1 MVPDLPSGPDRAGLF
16 ADGGEAGR
24 IMASVDWAATPL
36 GAVDSWPSSL
46 CFAVRTVLA
55 SRFPMVLT
63 WGPEYRQFYNDAY
76 APLIGAKH
84 PAIGE
89 DIRVTLAEGWDAL
102 GPPVDHAMATREASW
117 LPELPLLLERAGFRE
132 ETYFTVS
139 HAPAFDDGGGVG
151 GMHAVCTEVT
161 AQVIG
166 RRRQRLLHEL
176 ASSGGL
182 LEDER
187 ELVRRMCSTLG
198 SDPLDVP
205 VAAVYLSPVGD
216 GPLHRVAAV
225 GCQVAALPDEV
236 AGTEASDDVV
246 AAVTGL
252 GLTGGMWQDPVTD
265 AVALPLAASSGAAP
279 LGFVVLGRSPNL
291 AADDDYR
298 SFFELLAG
306 QFASAVVNA
315 RAYEAERRR
324 AESLA
329 ALDRAKTTFF
339 SDVSHE
345 LRTPL
350 TLLLGPVSDVLDD
363 PREALTDDGREQLR
377 LALRNGQRLQRLVN
391 DLLDVASIEAGRAR
405 PVRVGTDVAR
415 FTTEL
420 AGIFRA
426 AVERA
431 GLELSVDCPPL
442 GRPAFVDP
450 RMWEKVVVNLLSNA
464 VKYTFVGEI
473 GVLLQGSADGFS
485 LTVSDS
491 GVGIPAEELPQLF
504 QRFHRVS
511 GSAARTREGTGI
523 GLALVHELVAL
534 HGGTVTVASEPGVGS
549 RFTVTMP
556 FGEPDEPAGPAAEP
570 SDVARG
576 EAAGWELD
584 GARPAGTSSA
594 ALGEVLVVD
603 DNPDM
608 RAYLTRL
615 LSPAWDVRTTADG
628 REALKAVAQRRPDVV
643 LTDVM
648 MPRMDGFDL
657 LRALRS
663 DAATRAVPVIM
674 LTARAGQEASVEGLE
689 AGADDYLAKP
699 FQAAE
704 LLARVRVVAER
715 ARAAAAPPPEPGGTE
730 PVAGAAGSGRPD
742 DREPAPVLSA
752 APVAVEPLDAG
763 PSPAAAAPPPLERE
777 GTTRWRVPA
786 EGASIPLVRHRLRA
800 LLTDADIDEDR
811 AYDLLLAACEAVTN
825 AIEHAVDP
833 IEPFVDVSVAVD
845 DAAVEI
851 AVRDYGQW
859 RERSASLDRGRGS
872 TLMSV
877 VGEVTA
883 TPSPEGTTVV
893 IRSRRL
899 RPHG

>member
-1 MVPDLPSGPDRAGLF
+1 MVPDGPSGPDRADLF

-36 GAVDSWPSSL
+36 GPVGSWPASL

-63 WGPEYRQFYNDAY
+63 WGPEFRQFYNDSY

-139 HAPAFDDGGGVG
+139 HAPAFDDDGRVG

-187 ELVRRMCSTLG
+187 ELVGRMCATLAG
-198 SDPLDVP
+198 DPLDVP
-205 VAAVYLSPVGD
+205 VAAVYLSPADG
-216 GPLHRVAAV
+216 GPLQQTAAV
-225 GCQVAALPDEV
+225 GCEVAALPGSV
-236 AGTEASDDVV
+236 ADAAALEDV
-246 AAVTGL
+246 AAGVADL
-252 GLTGGMWQDPVTD
+252 GLTGGMWRDPVVE
-265 AVALPLAASSGAAP
+265 ARVLPLAASSGAAP
-279 LGFVVLGRSPNL
+279 LGYLVMARSPNL
-291 AADDDYR
+291 AADDEYR
-298 SFFELLAG
+298 SFFELIAG
-306 QFASAVVNA
+306 QFGSAVVNA
-315 RAYEAERRR
+315 RAYEGERRR
-324 AESLA
+324 AEQLA

-350 TLLLGPVSDVLDD
+350 TLLLGPVHDVLDD
-363 PREALTDDGREQLR
+363 PAEALTDEGREQLR
-377 LALRNGQRLQRLVN
+377 LALRNGRRLQRLVN

-405 PVRVGTDVAR
+405 PVRVATDVAA
-415 FTTEL
+415 FTADL

-431 GLELSVDCPPL
+431 GLRLTVDCPPL
-442 GRPAFVDP
+442 PHPAFVDP

-464 VKYTFVGEI
+464 VKYTFVGDI
-473 GVLLQGSADGFS
+473 DVRLDGTPDGFA

-491 GVGIPAEELPQLF
+491 GVGIAAEELPQLF

-534 HGGTVTVASEPGVGS
+534 HGGSVTVASEPGVGS

-556 FGEPDEPAGPAAEP
+556 SGRPDETSAPEVRP
-570 SDVARG
+570 SEVARG
-576 EAAGWELD
+576 EAAGWEQD
-584 GARPAGTSSA
+584 GARPAGTASA
-594 ALGEVLVVD
+594 PAGAVLVVD

-615 LSPAWDVRTTADG
+615 LSPVWDVRTTADG
-628 REALKAVAQRRPDVV
+628 EEALRAVAERRPDVV

-648 MPRMDGFDL
+648 MPRMDGFQL
-657 LRALRS
+657 LRALRG
-663 DAATRAVPVIM
+663 DPATRAVPVIM
-674 LTARAGQEASVEGLE
+674 LTARAGQEASIEGLE

-704 LLARVRVVAER
+704 LLARVRAVTER
-715 ARAAAAPPPEPGGTE
+715 ARAAATPVIPPAATASA
-730 PVAGAAGSGRPD
+730 AGAPAAGRD
-742 DREPAPVLSA
+742 DALALPV
-752 APVAVEPLDAG
+752 APVAVEPLSPGAASAG
-763 PSPAAAAPPPLERE
+763 PVEPLPGRG
-777 GTTRWRVPA
+777 GTTWRFPA
-786 EGASIPLVRHRLRA
+786 EAPSIPLVRHRLRA
-800 LLTDADIDEDR
+800 VLTDLDVDPDQ
-811 AYDLLLAACEAVTN
+811 AYDLLVAACEAATN
-825 AIEHAVDP
+825 AVEHAQDP
-833 IEPFVDVSVAVD
+833 IEPFVDVRVSVTD
-845 DAAVEI
+845 DLVEI

-859 RERSASLDRGRGS
+859 RERMASLDRGRGS
-872 TLMSV
+872 TLMSA

-883 TPSPEGTTVV
+883 TPGPEGTTVV
-893 IRSRRL
+893 IRSRRAA
-899 RPHG
+899 REPAQG